1 MYIYLPLHPLHKQN
15 QALIQMA
22 PTLSSHP
29 MYIYNNNNNN
39 NNNNNY
45 IDDIN
50 SFNNLPRNV

>member
-1 MYIYLPLHPLHKQN
+1 MYICLPLHPLHKQN
-15 QALIQMA
+15 QALIQMV

-29 MYIYNNNNNN
+29 MYKY
-39 NNNNNY
+39 NNNY